1 MTQFEPLYR
10 EQQFCNARITYKKA
24 PIHLLE
30 RFTFKDVNEAYD
42 RFKELSPDSECVIL
56 QTCNRV
62 EIFLSSEEKPDEQDI
77 LDIWSSVNGFSKEE
91 FSGNVEFSFGHEA
104 ILHLLRLASGLDSL
118 VIGEDQILGQ
128 VRRSFEFSR
137 ANDHSSSNISLIFTK
152 ALKVGSKVRTTT
164 RLNKGNVSIG
174 SVAVNIA
181 ENYFDDL
188 KKRSILIIGSGEGA
202 SLVAKSLRQR
212 EVRFMITS
220 RTFERAKSFADTA
233 GGHPI
238 AFEGA
243 LSGLTEYDVVF
254 VSTTAPY
261 FLITYERIS
270 KAMLT
275 RNKGMLVFDLSN
287 PRTVEDHISTIK
299 GIKLI
304 NMDQIAEIAE
314 TNLKLRKNEI
324 ASAERIIDKE
334 VQSFAD
340 ILKNKRVEQLIDSV
354 FRSVETLREAELE
367 KAMSIFSAKLGVDDR
382 STIRELSR
390 SIVSTIL
397 STPMN
402 NLRKEVR
409 IGKVPEQDLIRI
421 VESLFNYDNG

>member
-409 IGKVPEQDLIRI
+409 IGRVPEQDLIRI

>member
-42 RFKELSPDSECVIL
+42 RFRELSHDSECVIL

-77 LDIWSSVNGFSKEE
+77 LDIWSSVTGFSKEE
-91 FSGNVEFSFGHEA
+91 FSDNVEFSFGHEA

-137 ANDHSSSNISLIFTK
+137 SNDHSSSNISLIFTK

-188 KKRSILIIGSGEGA
+188 KNRSILIIGSGEGA

-270 KAMLT
+270 KAMST

-287 PRTVEDHISTIK
+287 PRTVEDQISTIK

-314 TNLKLRKNEI
+314 NNLKLRKNEI

-367 KAMSIFSAKLGVDDR
+367 KAMAIFSAKLGVEER

-409 IGKVPEQDLIRI
+409 IGRVPEQDLIRI

>member
-30 RFTFKDVNEAYD
+30 RFTFKNVNEAYA
-42 RFKELSPDSECVIL
+42 RFRELASDSECVIL

-62 EIFLSSEEKPDEQDI
+62 EIFLSSCDALDEQKI
-77 LDIWSSVNGFSKEE
+77 LDIWSAATGLYKDDFSN
-91 FSGNVEFSFGHEA
+91 NVELSFGQEA
-104 ILHLLRLASGLDSL
+104 ILHLLRLTSGLDSL

-137 ANDHSSSNISLIFTK
+137 SNGHSGSNLSLIFTK
-152 ALKVGSKVRTTT
+152 ALRVGSKVRTTT

-188 KKRSILIIGSGEGA
+188 KSRGILIIGSGEGA

-212 EVRFMITS
+212 EVKFMITS
-220 RTFERAKSFADTA
+220 RTLERAKSFADTA
-233 GGHPI
+233 GGDPI
-238 AFEGA
+238 AFENA
-243 LSGLTEYDVVF
+243 LSGLTRYDVVF

-261 FLITYERIS
+261 FLITYERIN
-270 KAMLT
+270 KAMST

-287 PRTVEDHISTIK
+287 PRTVEDQISTIK

-314 TNLKLRKNEI
+314 NNLKLRKNEV
-324 ASAERIIDKE
+324 ASAEQIIDKE
-334 VQSFAD
+334 AKSFVD
-340 ILKNKRVEQLIDSV
+340 ILKSKRVEQLIDSV
-354 FRSVETLREAELE
+354 FRSVEVLREAELD
-367 KAMSIFSAKLGVDDR
+367 KAMSILSAKLAAEDKR
-382 STIRELSR
+382 IIRELSR
-390 SIVSTIL
+390 SIVSTVL
-397 STPMN
+397 SIPMN
-402 NLRKEVR
+402 NLRREAR
-409 IGKVPEQDLIRI
+409 IGRVSEQELIRI
-421 VESLFNYDNG
+421 VEILFNYDTG

>member
-77 LDIWSSVNGFSKEE
+77 LDIWSSVTGFSKEE

-137 ANDHSSSNISLIFTK
+137 ANYHSSSNISLIFTK

-367 KAMSIFSAKLGVDDR
+367 KAMSIFSSKLGVDDR

>member
-30 RFTFKDVNEAYD
+30 RFTFKNINSAYA
-42 RFKELSPDSECVIL
+42 RFREIAPDSECVIL

-62 EIFLSSEEKPDEQDI
+62 EIFLSSAETQDEQKI
-77 LDIWSSVNGFSKEE
+77 LGIWSAVTGLSKVDL
-91 FSGNVEFSFGHEA
+91 SDNVEISFGQEA

-118 VIGEDQILGQ
+118 VVGEDQILGQ

-137 ANDHSSSNISLIFTK
+137 CNGHSSSNLSLIFTK
-152 ALKVGSKVRTTT
+152 ALKTGSKVRTTT

-174 SVAVNIA
+174 SVAVGIA
-181 ENYFDDL
+181 GNYFDDL
-188 KKRSILIIGSGEGA
+188 KSRSILIIGSGEGA

-220 RTFERAKSFADTA
+220 RTLERAKSFADTA
-233 GGHPI
+233 GGYPI
-238 AFEGA
+238 AFESA
-243 LSGLTEYDVVF
+243 LSGLTGYDIVF

-270 KAMLT
+270 KAMST

-287 PRTVEDHISTIK
+287 PRTVEDQISTIK

-314 TNLKLRKNEI
+314 NNLKLRKNEI
-324 ASAERIIDKE
+324 ISAEKIIDKE
-334 VQSFAD
+334 AKSFVD
-340 ILKNKRVEQLIDSV
+340 ILKSKRVEQLIDSV
-354 FRSVETLREAELE
+354 FRSVDVLREAELD
-367 KAMSIFSAKLGVDDR
+367 KAMSIFSAKLGEEDR
-382 STIRELSR
+382 RTIRELSR
-390 SIVSTIL
+390 SIVSTVL

-402 NLRKEVR
+402 NLRKEAR
-409 IGKVPEQDLIRI
+409 IGRVSEQDLIRI
-421 VESLFNYDNG
+421 VESMFNYDT

>member
-30 RFTFKDVNEAYD
+30 RFTFKNVNEAYA
-42 RFKELSPDSECVIL
+42 RFRELASDSECVIL

-62 EIFLSSEEKPDEQDI
+62 EIFLSSCDALDEQKI
-77 LDIWSSVNGFSKEE
+77 LDIWSAATGLYKDDFSN
-91 FSGNVEFSFGHEA
+91 NVELSFGQEA
-104 ILHLLRLASGLDSL
+104 ILHLLRLTSGLDSL

-137 ANDHSSSNISLIFTK
+137 SNGHSGSNLSLIFTK

-188 KKRSILIIGSGEGA
+188 KSRGILIIGSGEGA

-212 EVRFMITS
+212 EVKFMITS
-220 RTFERAKSFADTA
+220 RTLERAKSFADTA
-233 GGHPI
+233 GGDPI
-238 AFEGA
+238 AFENA
-243 LSGLTEYDVVF
+243 LSGLTRYDVVF

-261 FLITYERIS
+261 FLITYERIN
-270 KAMLT
+270 KAMST

-287 PRTVEDHISTIK
+287 PRTVED
-299 GIKLI
+299 
-304 NMDQIAEIAE
+304 QI
-314 TNLKLRKNEI
+314 
-324 ASAERIIDKE
+324 
-334 VQSFAD
+334 
-340 ILKNKRVEQLIDSV
+340 
-354 FRSVETLREAELE
+354 
-367 KAMSIFSAKLGVDDR
+367 M
-382 STIRELSR
+382 
-390 SIVSTIL
+390 
-397 STPMN
+397 
-402 NLRKEVR
+402 
-409 IGKVPEQDLIRI
+409 
-421 VESLFNYDNG
+421 YH

>member
-10 EQQFCNARITYKKA
+10 EQQFFNARITYKKA

-30 RFTFKDVNEAYD
+30 RFTFKNVNTAYA
-42 RFKELSPDSECVIL
+42 RFREIAPDSECVIL

-62 EIFLSSEEKPDEQDI
+62 EIFLSSAETQHEQKI
-77 LDIWSSVNGFSKEE
+77 LDIWSAVTGLSKVDL
-91 FSGNVEFSFGHEA
+91 SDNVEISFGQEA
-104 ILHLLRLASGLDSL
+104 ILHLLRLTSGLDSL

-137 ANDHSSSNISLIFTK
+137 CNGHSSSNLSLIFTK
-152 ALKVGSKVRTTT
+152 ALKTGSKVRTTT

-174 SVAVNIA
+174 SVAVGIA

-188 KKRSILIIGSGEGA
+188 KSRSILIIGSGEGA

-220 RTFERAKSFADTA
+220 RTLERAKSFADTA
-233 GGHPI
+233 GGYPI
-238 AFEGA
+238 AFESA
-243 LSGLTEYDVVF
+243 LSGLTGYDIVF

-270 KAMLT
+270 KAMST

-287 PRTVEDHISTIK
+287 PRTVEDQISTIK

-314 TNLKLRKNEI
+314 NNLKLRKNEI
-324 ASAERIIDKE
+324 TSAEKIIDKE
-334 VQSFAD
+334 AKSFVD
-340 ILKNKRVEQLIDSV
+340 ILKSKRVEQLIDSV
-354 FRSVETLREAELE
+354 FRSVDVLREAELD
-367 KAMSIFSAKLGVDDR
+367 KAMSIFSAKLGAEDER
-382 STIRELSR
+382 TIRELSR
-390 SIVSTIL
+390 SIVSTVL

-402 NLRKEVR
+402 NLRKEAR
-409 IGKVPEQDLIRI
+409 IGRVSEQDLIRI
-421 VESLFNYDNG
+421 VESMFNYDT

>member
-10 EQQFCNARITYKKA
+10 EQEFCNARITYKKA

-30 RFTFKDVNEAYD
+30 RFTFKNVNEAYA
-42 RFKELSPDSECVIL
+42 RFRELAPDSECVIL

-62 EIFLSSEEKPDEQDI
+62 EIFLSSCDAPDEQKI
-77 LDIWSSVNGFSKEE
+77 LDIWSAATGLSKED
-91 FSGNVEFSFGHEA
+91 FSNNVELSFGQEA
-104 ILHLLRLASGLDSL
+104 ILHLLRLTSGLDSL

-137 ANDHSSSNISLIFTK
+137 SNGHSGSNLSLIFTK

-188 KKRSILIIGSGEGA
+188 KSRGILIIGSGEGA

-212 EVRFMITS
+212 EVKFMITS
-220 RTFERAKSFADTA
+220 RTLERAKSFADTA

-238 AFEGA
+238 AFESA
-243 LSGLTEYDVVF
+243 LSGLTGYDVVF

-261 FLITYERIS
+261 FLITYERIN
-270 KAMLT
+270 KAMST

-287 PRTVEDHISTIK
+287 PRTVEDQISTIK

-314 TNLKLRKNEI
+314 NNLKLRKNEV
-324 ASAERIIDKE
+324 ASAEQIIDKE
-334 VQSFAD
+334 AKSFVD
-340 ILKNKRVEQLIDSV
+340 ILKSKRVEQLIDSV
-354 FRSVETLREAELE
+354 FRSVELLRETELD
-367 KAMSIFSAKLGVDDR
+367 KGMSILSAKLGAEDKR
-382 STIRELSR
+382 SIRELSR
-390 SIVSTIL
+390 SIVSTVL

-402 NLRKEVR
+402 NLRKEAR
-409 IGKVPEQDLIRI
+409 IGRVSEQELIRI
-421 VESLFNYDNG
+421 VESLFNYDTG

>member
-1 MTQFEPLYR
+1 LTQFEPLYR

-30 RFTFKDVNEAYD
+30 RFTFKNVNEAYT
-42 RFKELSPDSECVIL
+42 RFSELSPDGECVIL

-62 EIFLSSEEKPDEQDI
+62 EIFLSSAEAIDEQEI
-77 LDIWSSVNGFSKEE
+77 LDVWSSVTHSSMEE
-91 FSGNVEFSFGHEA
+91 FSDNVELSFGQEA
-104 ILHLLRLASGLDSL
+104 ILHLLKLTSGLDSL

-137 ANDHSSSNISLIFTK
+137 CNGHCNSNLSLIFTK
-152 ALKVGSKVRTTT
+152 ALKVGSKIRTTT

-174 SVAVNIA
+174 SVAVGIA
-181 ENYFDDL
+181 ENYFDDF
-188 KKRSILIIGSGEGA
+188 KSRSILIIGSGEGA

-212 EVRFMITS
+212 DVRFMITS

-238 AFEGA
+238 AFDGA
-243 LSGLTEYDVVF
+243 LSGLTGYDVVF

-270 KAMLT
+270 KAMST

-287 PRTVEDHISTIK
+287 PRTVEDQISTIK

-304 NMDQIAEIAE
+304 NMDQIVEIAE
-314 TNLKLRKNEI
+314 NNLKLRKNEI
-324 ASAERIIDKE
+324 ASAEQIIDKE
-334 VQSFAD
+334 AHSFAD
-340 ILKNKRVEQLIDSV
+340 LLKGKRVEQLIDSV
-354 FRSVETLREAELE
+354 FRSVEALREAELE
-367 KAMSIFSAKLGVDDR
+367 KAMSIFSAKLGEEDKR
-382 STIRELSR
+382 TIRELSR
-390 SIVSTIL
+390 SLVSTVL
-397 STPMN
+397 STPMS
-402 NLRKEVR
+402 NLRKEARMGRVS
-409 IGKVPEQDLIRI
+409 EQDLIRI
-421 VESLFNYDNG
+421 VESLFKYDNG

>member
-10 EQQFCNARITYKKA
+10 NQQFCNARITYKKA

-30 RFTFKDVNEAYD
+30 RFTFKNVHEAYAGF
-42 RFKELSPDSECVIL
+42 RALSPDSECVIL

-62 EIFLSSEEKPDEQDI
+62 EIFLLLEGMPDGQKI
-77 LDIWSSVNGFSKEE
+77 LDIWSSVAGFSKEDY
-91 FSGNVEFSFGHEA
+91 SQNVELSFGQEA
-104 ILHLLRLASGLDSL
+104 ILHLLRLTSGLDSL

-137 ANDHSSSNISLIFTK
+137 CNGHSNSNLSLIFTK

-181 ENYFDDL
+181 ESYFDDI
-188 KKRSILIIGSGEGA
+188 KNRNILIIGSGEGA
-202 SLVAKSLRQR
+202 SLVAKTLRQR
-212 EVRFMITS
+212 DVRFVVTS

-238 AFEGA
+238 AFDDA
-243 LSGLTEYDVVF
+243 LSGLTGYDAVF

-270 KAMLT
+270 KAMSS
-275 RNKGMLVFDLSN
+275 RDKGMLVFDLSN
-287 PRTVEDHISTIK
+287 PRTVEDQIATIS

-304 NMDQIAEIAE
+304 SMDQIAEIAE
-314 TNLKLRKNEI
+314 NNLKLRKNEI
-324 ASAERIIDKE
+324 ASAEQIIDKE
-334 VQSFAD
+334 ALLFAD
-340 ILKNKRVEQLIDSV
+340 ILKNKRMEQLIDSV
-354 FRSVETLREAELE
+354 FRTVETLRQAEVD
-367 KAMSIFSAKLGVDDR
+367 KAMSILSTKLGADDR
-382 STIRELSR
+382 RTIVDLSR

-402 NLRKEVR
+402 NFRREARTGRVS
-409 IGKVPEQDLIRI
+409 EQDLIRI
-421 VESLFNYDNG
+421 FESLFNYDNG

>member
-30 RFTFKDVNEAYD
+30 RFTFKNVNEAYA
-42 RFKELSPDSECVIL
+42 RFRELASDSECVIL

-62 EIFLSSEEKPDEQDI
+62 EIFLSSCDALDEQKI
-77 LDIWSSVNGFSKEE
+77 LDIWSAATGLYKDDFSN
-91 FSGNVEFSFGHEA
+91 NVELSFGQEA
-104 ILHLLRLASGLDSL
+104 ILHLLRLTSGLDSL

-137 ANDHSSSNISLIFTK
+137 SNGHSGSNLSLIFTK
-152 ALKVGSKVRTTT
+152 ALRVGSKVRTTT

-188 KKRSILIIGSGEGA
+188 KSRGILIIGSGEGA

-212 EVRFMITS
+212 EVKFMITS
-220 RTFERAKSFADTA
+220 RTLERAKSFADTA
-233 GGHPI
+233 GGDPI
-238 AFEGA
+238 AFENA
-243 LSGLTEYDVVF
+243 LSGLTRYDVVF

-261 FLITYERIS
+261 FLITYERIN
-270 KAMLT
+270 KAMST

-287 PRTVEDHISTIK
+287 PRTVEDQISTIN

-314 TNLKLRKNEI
+314 NNLKLRKNEV
-324 ASAERIIDKE
+324 ASAEQIIDKE
-334 VQSFAD
+334 AKSFVD
-340 ILKNKRVEQLIDSV
+340 ILKSKRVEQLIDSV
-354 FRSVETLREAELE
+354 FRSVEVLREAELD
-367 KAMSIFSAKLGVDDR
+367 KAMSILSAKLGAEHKK
-382 STIRELSR
+382 TIRELSR
-390 SIVSTIL
+390 SIVSTVL

-402 NLRKEVR
+402 NLRKEAR
-409 IGKVPEQDLIRI
+409 IGRVSEQELIRI
-421 VESLFNYDNG
+421 VEILFNYDTG

>member
-30 RFTFKDVNEAYD
+30 RFTFKNIDEAYT
-42 RFKELSPDSECVIL
+42 RFSELSPDRECVIL

-62 EIFLSSEEKPDEQDI
+62 EIFLSSAETIDEQEI
-77 LDIWSSVNGFSKEE
+77 LDIWSSVASSSKDE
-91 FSGNVEFSFGHEA
+91 FSDNVEMSFGQEA
-104 ILHLLRLASGLDSL
+104 ILHLLRLTSGLDSL

-137 ANDHSSSNISLIFTK
+137 CNGHCSSNLSLIFTK

-174 SVAVNIA
+174 SVAVSIA

-188 KKRSILIIGSGEGA
+188 KSRSILIIGSGEGA

-212 EVRFMITS
+212 DVRFMITS

-238 AFEGA
+238 AFDGA
-243 LSGLTEYDVVF
+243 LSGLIGYDVVF

-270 KAMLT
+270 KAMST

-287 PRTVEDHISTIK
+287 PRTVEDQISTIK

-314 TNLKLRKNEI
+314 NNLKLRKNEI

-334 VQSFAD
+334 AHSFGD
-340 ILKNKRVEQLIDSV
+340 ILKGKRVEQLIDSV
-354 FRSVETLREAELE
+354 FRSVEALREAELE
-367 KAMSIFSAKLGVDDR
+367 RAMSIFSAKLGEEDKR
-382 STIRELSR
+382 TIRELSR
-390 SIVSTIL
+390 SLVSTVL
-397 STPMN
+397 STPMS
-402 NLRKEVR
+402 NLRKEARMGRVS
-409 IGKVPEQDLIRI
+409 EQDLMRI

>member
-30 RFTFKDVNEAYD
+30 RFTFKNVNEAYA
-42 RFKELSPDSECVIL
+42 RFRELASDSECVIL

-62 EIFLSSEEKPDEQDI
+62 EIFLSSCDALDEQKI
-77 LDIWSSVNGFSKEE
+77 LDIWSAATGLYKDDFSN
-91 FSGNVEFSFGHEA
+91 NVELSFGQEA
-104 ILHLLRLASGLDSL
+104 ILHLLRLTSGLDSL

-137 ANDHSSSNISLIFTK
+137 SNGHSGSNLSLIFTK
-152 ALKVGSKVRTTT
+152 ALRVGSKVRTTT

-188 KKRSILIIGSGEGA
+188 KSRGILIIGSGEGA

-212 EVRFMITS
+212 EVKFMITS
-220 RTFERAKSFADTA
+220 RTLERAKSFADTA
-233 GGHPI
+233 GGDPI
-238 AFEGA
+238 AFENA
-243 LSGLTEYDVVF
+243 LSGLTRYDVVF

-261 FLITYERIS
+261 FLITYERIN
-270 KAMLT
+270 KAMST

-287 PRTVEDHISTIK
+287 PRTVEDQISTIN

-314 TNLKLRKNEI
+314 NNLKLRKNEV
-324 ASAERIIDKE
+324 ASAEQIIDKE
-334 VQSFAD
+334 AKSFVD
-340 ILKNKRVEQLIDSV
+340 ILKSKRVEQLIDSV
-354 FRSVETLREAELE
+354 FRSVEVLREAELD
-367 KAMSIFSAKLGVDDR
+367 KAMSILSAKLAAEDKR
-382 STIRELSR
+382 IIRELSR
-390 SIVSTIL
+390 SIVSTVL
-397 STPMN
+397 SIPMN
-402 NLRKEVR
+402 NLRREAR
-409 IGKVPEQDLIRI
+409 IGRVSEQELIRI
-421 VESLFNYDNG
+421 VEILFNYDTG

>member
-30 RFTFKDVNEAYD
+30 RFTFKNVNEAYV
-42 RFKELSPDSECVIL
+42 RFRELSPDSECVIL
-56 QTCNRV
+56 QTCNRI
-62 EIFLSSEEKPDEQDI
+62 EIFLSSEEMPDEQEI
-77 LDIWSSVNGFSKEE
+77 LNIWSSVTGFSKEE
-91 FSGNVEFSFGHEA
+91 FSDNVELSFGQEA
-104 ILHLLRLASGLDSL
+104 ILHLLRLTSGLDSL

-137 ANDHSSSNISLIFTK
+137 SNGHSSSNLSLIFTK

-188 KKRSILIIGSGEGA
+188 KSRSILIIGSGEGA
-202 SLVAKSLRQR
+202 SLVAKSLKQR
-212 EVRFMITS
+212 EVKFMITS

-243 LSGLTEYDVVF
+243 LSGLTKYDIVF

-270 KAMLT
+270 KAMSA

-287 PRTVEDHISTIK
+287 PRTVEDQISTIK

-314 TNLKLRKNEI
+314 NNLKLRKNEI

-340 ILKNKRVEQLIDSV
+340 ILKSKRVEQLIDSV
-354 FRSVETLREAELE
+354 FRSVEALREAELE
-367 KAMSIFSAKLGVDDR
+367 KAMSIFSAKLGVEDR
-382 STIRELSR
+382 SIIRELSR
-390 SIVSTIL
+390 SIVSTVL

-402 NLRKEVR
+402 NLRKEAR
-409 IGKVPEQDLIRI
+409 IGRASEQDLIRI
-421 VESLFNYDNG
+421 VESIFNYDNG

>member
-30 RFTFKDVNEAYD
+30 RFTFKNVNEAYA
-42 RFKELSPDSECVIL
+42 RFRELASDSECVIL

-62 EIFLSSEEKPDEQDI
+62 EIFLSSCDALDEQKI
-77 LDIWSSVNGFSKEE
+77 LDIWSAATGLYKDDFSN
-91 FSGNVEFSFGHEA
+91 NVELSFGQEA
-104 ILHLLRLASGLDSL
+104 ILHLLRLTSGLDSL

-137 ANDHSSSNISLIFTK
+137 SNGHSGSNLSLIFTK
-152 ALKVGSKVRTTT
+152 ALRVGSKVRTTT

-188 KKRSILIIGSGEGA
+188 KSRGILIIGSGEGA

-212 EVRFMITS
+212 EVKFMITS
-220 RTFERAKSFADTA
+220 RTLERAKSFADTA
-233 GGHPI
+233 GGDPI
-238 AFEGA
+238 AFENA
-243 LSGLTEYDVVF
+243 LSGLTRYDVVF

-261 FLITYERIS
+261 FLITYERIN
-270 KAMLT
+270 KAMST

-287 PRTVEDHISTIK
+287 PRTVEDQISTIK

-314 TNLKLRKNEI
+314 NNLKLRKNEV
-324 ASAERIIDKE
+324 ASAEQIIDKE
-334 VQSFAD
+334 AKSFVD
-340 ILKNKRVEQLIDSV
+340 ILKSKRVEQLIDSV
-354 FRSVETLREAELE
+354 FRSVEVLREAELD
-367 KAMSIFSAKLGVDDR
+367 KAMSILSAKLAAEDQR
-382 STIRELSR
+382 IIRELSR
-390 SIVSTIL
+390 SIVSTVL
-397 STPMN
+397 SIPMN
-402 NLRKEVR
+402 NLRREAR
-409 IGKVPEQDLIRI
+409 IGRVSEQELIRI
-421 VESLFNYDNG
+421 VEILFNYDTG

>member
-30 RFTFKDVNEAYD
+30 RFTFKNVSEAYV
-42 RFKELSPDSECVIL
+42 RFRELSPDSECVIL
-56 QTCNRV
+56 QTCNRI
-62 EIFLSSEEKPDEQDI
+62 EIFLSSEEMPDEQEI
-77 LDIWSSVNGFSKEE
+77 LNIWSSVTGFSKEE
-91 FSGNVEFSFGHEA
+91 FSDNVELSFGQEA
-104 ILHLLRLASGLDSL
+104 ILHLLRLTSGLDSL

-137 ANDHSSSNISLIFTK
+137 SNGHSSSNLSLIFTK

-188 KKRSILIIGSGEGA
+188 KSRSILIIGSGEGA
-202 SLVAKSLRQR
+202 SLVAKSLKQR
-212 EVRFMITS
+212 EVKFMITS

-243 LSGLTEYDVVF
+243 LSGLTKYDIVF

-270 KAMLT
+270 KAMSA

-287 PRTVEDHISTIK
+287 PRTVEDQISTIK

-314 TNLKLRKNEI
+314 NNLKLRKNEI

-340 ILKNKRVEQLIDSV
+340 ILKSKRVEQLIDSV
-354 FRSVETLREAELE
+354 FRSVEALREAELE
-367 KAMSIFSAKLGVDDR
+367 KAMSIFSAELGVEDR
-382 STIRELSR
+382 SIIRELSR
-390 SIVSTIL
+390 SIVSTVL

-402 NLRKEVR
+402 NLRKEAR
-409 IGKVPEQDLIRI
+409 IGRASEQDLIRI
-421 VESLFNYDNG
+421 VESIFNYDNG

>member
-1 MTQFEPLYR
+1 M
-10 EQQFCNARITYKKA
+10 
-24 PIHLLE
+24 
-30 RFTFKDVNEAYD
+30 
-42 RFKELSPDSECVIL
+42 
-56 QTCNRV
+56 
-62 EIFLSSEEKPDEQDI
+62 SSEEIPDEQDI
-77 LDIWSSVNGFSKEE
+77 LDIWSSATGFSKEE
-91 FSGNVEFSFGHEA
+91 FSGSVEFSFGQEA

-118 VIGEDQILGQ
+118 VVGEDQILGQ

-137 ANDHSSSNISLIFTK
+137 SNDHSSSNLSLIFSK

-188 KKRSILIIGSGEGA
+188 KNRSILIIGSGEGA

-212 EVRFMITS
+212 EIRFMITS

-238 AFEGA
+238 AFEDA

-270 KAMLT
+270 KAMST

-287 PRTVEDHISTIK
+287 PRTVEDQIITIK

-314 TNLKLRKNEI
+314 NNLKLRKNEI

-354 FRSVETLREAELE
+354 FRSVETLREAELRE
-367 KAMSIFSAKLGVDDR
+367 GNVHFFSKAKR
-382 STIRELSR
+382 RRQE
-390 SIVSTIL
+390 
-397 STPMN
+397 
-402 NLRKEVR
+402 
-409 IGKVPEQDLIRI
+409 
-421 VESLFNYDNG
+421 YD

>member
-1 MTQFEPLYR
+1 
-10 EQQFCNARITYKKA
+10 
-24 PIHLLE
+24 
-30 RFTFKDVNEAYD
+30 
-42 RFKELSPDSECVIL
+42 
-56 QTCNRV
+56 V
-62 EIFLSSEEKPDEQDI
+62 EIFLSSAETQDEQKI
-77 LDIWSSVNGFSKEE
+77 LDIWSAVTGLSKVDL
-91 FSGNVEFSFGHEA
+91 SDNVEISFGQEA
-104 ILHLLRLASGLDSL
+104 ILHLLRLTSGLDSL

-137 ANDHSSSNISLIFTK
+137 CNGHSSSNLSLIFTK
-152 ALKVGSKVRTTT
+152 ALKTGGKVRTTT

-174 SVAVNIA
+174 SVAVGIA

-188 KKRSILIIGSGEGA
+188 KSRSILIIGSGEGA

-220 RTFERAKSFADTA
+220 RTLERAKSFADTA
-233 GGHPI
+233 GGYPI
-238 AFEGA
+238 AFESA
-243 LSGLTEYDVVF
+243 LSGLIGYDVVF

-287 PRTVEDHISTIK
+287 PRTVEDQISTIK

-314 TNLKLRKNEI
+314 NNLKLRKNEI
-324 ASAERIIDKE
+324 TAAEKIIDKE
-334 VQSFAD
+334 AKSFVD
-340 ILKNKRVEQLIDSV
+340 ILKSKRVEQLIDSV
-354 FRSVETLREAELE
+354 FRSVDVLREAEVD
-367 KAMSIFSAKLGVDDR
+367 KAMSIFSAKLGAEDER
-382 STIRELSR
+382 TIRELSR
-390 SIVSTIL
+390 SIVSTVL

-402 NLRKEVR
+402 NLRKEAR
-409 IGKVPEQDLIRI
+409 IGRVSEQDLIRI
-421 VESLFNYDNG
+421 VESMFNYDT

>member
-10 EQQFCNARITYKKA
+10 EQQFCNARITYRKA

-30 RFTFKDVNEAYD
+30 RFTFKNVSEAYA
-42 RFKELSPDSECVIL
+42 RFRELSPDSECVIL
-56 QTCNRV
+56 QTCNRI
-62 EIFLSSEEKPDEQDI
+62 EIFLSSEEMPDEQEI
-77 LDIWSSVNGFSKEE
+77 LNIWSSVTSFSKEE
-91 FSGNVEFSFGHEA
+91 FSDNVELSFGQEA
-104 ILHLLRLASGLDSL
+104 ILHLLRLTSGLDSL

-137 ANDHSSSNISLIFTK
+137 SNGHSSSNLSLIFTK

-188 KKRSILIIGSGEGA
+188 KSRSILIIGSGEGA
-202 SLVAKSLRQR
+202 SLVAKSLKQR
-212 EVRFMITS
+212 EVKFMITS

-243 LSGLTEYDVVF
+243 LSGLTKYDIVF

-270 KAMLT
+270 KAMSA

-287 PRTVEDHISTIK
+287 PRTVEDQISTIK

-314 TNLKLRKNEI
+314 NNLKLRKNEI

-340 ILKNKRVEQLIDSV
+340 ILKSKRVEQLIDSV
-354 FRSVETLREAELE
+354 FRSVEALREAELE
-367 KAMSIFSAKLGVDDR
+367 KAMSIFSAKLGVEDR
-382 STIRELSR
+382 SIIRELSR
-390 SIVSTIL
+390 SIVSTVL

-402 NLRKEVR
+402 NLRKEAR
-409 IGKVPEQDLIRI
+409 IGRASEQDLIRI
-421 VESLFNYDNG
+421 VESIFNYDNG

>member
-30 RFTFKDVNEAYD
+30 RFTFKNIDEAYA
-42 RFKELSPDSECVIL
+42 RFRALSPNSECVIL

-62 EIFLSSEEKPDEQDI
+62 EIFLLSDGAPDGEKI
-77 LDIWSSVNGFSKEE
+77 LDIWSSVAGFSKED
-91 FSGNVEFSFGHEA
+91 FSNNVEVSFGEEA
-104 ILHLLRLASGLDSL
+104 ILHLLRLTSGLDSL

-128 VRRSFEFSR
+128 VRRSYEYSKC
-137 ANDHSSSNISLIFTK
+137 NGHSNSTLSLIFTK

-181 ENYFDDL
+181 ERYFDDF
-188 KKRSILIIGSGEGA
+188 KNRSILIIGSGEGA
-202 SLVAKSLRQR
+202 SLVAKTLKQR
-212 EVRFMITS
+212 EVRFAVTS

-233 GGHPI
+233 GGGPI
-238 AFEGA
+238 AFEDA
-243 LSGLTEYDVVF
+243 LSGLTCYDVVF

-270 KAMLT
+270 KAMST
-275 RNKGMLVFDLSN
+275 RDKGMLVFDLSN
-287 PRTVEDHISTIK
+287 PRTVEDQIATIR

-314 TNLKLRKNEI
+314 NNLKRRKNEI
-324 ASAERIIDKE
+324 AFAEQVIDGD
-334 VQSFAD
+334 VLSFAE
-340 ILKNKRVEQLIDSV
+340 ILKSKRMEQLIDSV
-354 FRSVETLREAELE
+354 FRSVETLRQAEVE
-367 KAMSIFSAKLGVDDR
+367 KAMSILSTKLGEGDR
-382 STIRELSR
+382 RTIRELSR

-402 NLRKEVR
+402 NLRKETR
-409 IGKVPEQDLIRI
+409 IGKVSEQDLIRI
-421 VESLFNYDNG
+421 VERLFNYDNG

>member
-1 MTQFEPLYR
+1 MTQFERLYR

-42 RFKELSPDSECVIL
+42 RFRKLSPDSECVIL

-62 EIFLSSEEKPDEQDI
+62 EVFLSSEEKPDEQDI
-77 LDIWSSVNGFSKEE
+77 LDIWSSITGFSKDE

-128 VRRSFEFSR
+128 VRKSFEFSR

-188 KKRSILIIGSGEGA
+188 KNRSILIIGSGEGA

-314 TNLKLRKNEI
+314 NNLKLRKNEI

-367 KAMSIFSAKLGVDDR
+367 KAMSIFSAKLGVEDR

-409 IGKVPEQDLIRI
+409 MGRVPEQDLIRI

>member
-30 RFTFKDVNEAYD
+30 RYTFKNVNEAYA
-42 RFKELSPDSECVIL
+42 RFRALSPNSECVIL

-62 EIFLSSEEKPDEQDI
+62 EIFLLSDGTPDGEKI
-77 LDIWSSVNGFSKEE
+77 IDIWSSVAGFSKVD
-91 FSGNVEFSFGHEA
+91 FSDNVEISFGEEA
-104 ILHLLRLASGLDSL
+104 ILHLLRLTSGLDSL

-128 VRRSFEFSR
+128 VRRSYEFSKCSG
-137 ANDHSSSNISLIFTK
+137 HSNSTLSLIFTK

-164 RLNKGNVSIG
+164 RLNKGNISIG
-174 SVAVNIA
+174 SVAANIA
-181 ENYFDDL
+181 ERYFDDF
-188 KKRSILIIGSGEGA
+188 KNRSILIIGSGEGA
-202 SLVAKSLRQR
+202 SLVAKTLKQR
-212 EVRFMITS
+212 EVRFAVTS

-233 GGHPI
+233 GGDPI
-238 AFEGA
+238 AFEDA
-243 LSGLTEYDVVF
+243 LSGLTCYDVVF

-270 KAMLT
+270 KAMST
-275 RNKGMLVFDLSN
+275 RDKGMLVFDLSN
-287 PRTVEDHISTIK
+287 PRTVEDQIATIR

-314 TNLKLRKNEI
+314 NNLKLRKNEI
-324 ASAERIIDKE
+324 ASAEQVIDRE
-334 VQSFAD
+334 VLSFAE
-340 ILKNKRVEQLIDSV
+340 ILKSKRMEQLIDSV
-354 FRSVETLREAELE
+354 FRSVETLRQAEEE
-367 KAMSIFSAKLGVDDR
+367 KAMSILSTKLGEDDR
-382 STIRELSR
+382 RTIRELSR

-402 NLRKEVR
+402 NLRKETR
-409 IGKVPEQDLIRI
+409 IGKVSEQDLIRI
-421 VESLFNYDNG
+421 VERLFNYDDG

>member
-270 KAMLT
+270 RAMST

>member
-30 RFTFKDVNEAYD
+30 RFTFKNVNEAYA
-42 RFKELSPDSECVIL
+42 RFRELASDSECVIL

-62 EIFLSSEEKPDEQDI
+62 EIFLSSCDAPDEQKI
-77 LDIWSSVNGFSKEE
+77 LDIWSAATGLDKDDFSN
-91 FSGNVEFSFGHEA
+91 NVELSFGQEA
-104 ILHLLRLASGLDSL
+104 ILHLLRLTSGLDSL

-137 ANDHSSSNISLIFTK
+137 SNGHSGSNLSLIFTK

-188 KKRSILIIGSGEGA
+188 KSRGILIIGSGEGA

-212 EVRFMITS
+212 EVKFMITS
-220 RTFERAKSFADTA
+220 RTLERAKSFADTA
-233 GGHPI
+233 GGDPI
-238 AFEGA
+238 AFENA
-243 LSGLTEYDVVF
+243 LSGLTRYDVVF

-261 FLITYERIS
+261 FLITYERIN
-270 KAMLT
+270 KAMST

-287 PRTVEDHISTIK
+287 PRTVEDQISTIK

-314 TNLKLRKNEI
+314 NNLKLRKNEVD
-324 ASAERIIDKE
+324 SAEQIIDKE
-334 VQSFAD
+334 AKSFVD
-340 ILKNKRVEQLIDSV
+340 ILKSKRVEQLIDSV
-354 FRSVETLREAELE
+354 FRSVEVLREAELD
-367 KAMSIFSAKLGVDDR
+367 KAMSILSAKLGAEHKK
-382 STIRELSR
+382 TIRELSR
-390 SIVSTIL
+390 SIVSTVL

-402 NLRKEVR
+402 NLRKEAR
-409 IGKVPEQDLIRI
+409 IGRVSEQELIRI
-421 VESLFNYDNG
+421 VESLFNYDTG

>member
-30 RFTFKDVNEAYD
+30 RFTFKNVNEAYA
-42 RFKELSPDSECVIL
+42 RFRELAPDSECVIL

-62 EIFLSSEEKPDEQDI
+62 EIFLSSCDAPDEQEI
-77 LDIWSSVNGFSKEE
+77 LDIWSAATGLYKDDFSN
-91 FSGNVEFSFGHEA
+91 NVELSFGQEA
-104 ILHLLRLASGLDSL
+104 ILHLLRLTSGLDSL

-137 ANDHSSSNISLIFTK
+137 SNGHSGSNLSLIFTK

-188 KKRSILIIGSGEGA
+188 KSRGILIIGSGEGA

-212 EVRFMITS
+212 EVKFMITS
-220 RTFERAKSFADTA
+220 RTLERAKSFADTA
-233 GGHPI
+233 GGDPI
-238 AFEGA
+238 AFENA
-243 LSGLTEYDVVF
+243 LSGLTRYDVVF

-261 FLITYERIS
+261 FLITYERIN
-270 KAMLT
+270 KAMST

-287 PRTVEDHISTIK
+287 PRTVEDQISTIK

-314 TNLKLRKNEI
+314 NNLKLRKNEV
-324 ASAERIIDKE
+324 ASAEQIIDKE
-334 VQSFAD
+334 AKSFVD
-340 ILKNKRVEQLIDSV
+340 ILKSKRVEQLIDSV
-354 FRSVETLREAELE
+354 FRSVEVLREAELD
-367 KAMSIFSAKLGVDDR
+367 KAMSILSAKLGAEDKK
-382 STIRELSR
+382 TIRELSR
-390 SIVSTIL
+390 SIVSTVL

-402 NLRKEVR
+402 NLRKEAR
-409 IGKVPEQDLIRI
+409 IGRVSEQELIRI
-421 VESLFNYDNG
+421 VESLFNYDTG

>member
-30 RFTFKDVNEAYD
+30 RFTFKNVNEAYA
-42 RFKELSPDSECVIL
+42 RFRELASDSECVIL

-62 EIFLSSEEKPDEQDI
+62 EIFLSSCDALDEQKI
-77 LDIWSSVNGFSKEE
+77 LDIWSAATGLYKDDFSN
-91 FSGNVEFSFGHEA
+91 NVELSFGQEA
-104 ILHLLRLASGLDSL
+104 ILHLLRLTSGLDSL

-137 ANDHSSSNISLIFTK
+137 SNGHSGSNLSLIFTK
-152 ALKVGSKVRTTT
+152 ALRVGSKVRTTT

-188 KKRSILIIGSGEGA
+188 KSRGILIIGSGEGA

-212 EVRFMITS
+212 EVKFMITS
-220 RTFERAKSFADTA
+220 RTLERAKSFADTA
-233 GGHPI
+233 GGDPI
-238 AFEGA
+238 AFENA
-243 LSGLTEYDVVF
+243 LSGLTRYDVVF

-261 FLITYERIS
+261 FLITYERIN
-270 KAMLT
+270 KAMST

-287 PRTVEDHISTIK
+287 PRTVEDQISTIK

-314 TNLKLRKNEI
+314 NNLKLRKNEV
-324 ASAERIIDKE
+324 ASAEQIIDKE
-334 VQSFAD
+334 AKSFVD
-340 ILKNKRVEQLIDSV
+340 ILKSKRVEQLIDSV
-354 FRSVETLREAELE
+354 FRSVEVLREAELD
-367 KAMSIFSAKLGVDDR
+367 KAMSILSAKLAAEDQR
-382 STIRELSR
+382 IIRELSR
-390 SIVSTIL
+390 SIVSTVL
-397 STPMN
+397 SIPMN
-402 NLRKEVR
+402 NLRREAR
-409 IGKVPEQDLIRI
+409 IGRVSEQELIRI
-421 VESLFNYDNG
+421 VESLFNYDTG

>member
-30 RFTFKDVNEAYD
+30 RFTFKNVSEAYV
-42 RFKELSPDSECVIL
+42 RFRELSPDSECVIL
-56 QTCNRV
+56 QTCNRI
-62 EIFLSSEEKPDEQDI
+62 EIFLSSEEMPDEQEI
-77 LDIWSSVNGFSKEE
+77 LNIWSSVTGFSKEE
-91 FSGNVEFSFGHEA
+91 FSDNVELSFGQEA
-104 ILHLLRLASGLDSL
+104 ILHLLRLTSGLDSL

-137 ANDHSSSNISLIFTK
+137 SNGHSSSNLSLIFTK

-188 KKRSILIIGSGEGA
+188 KSRSILIIGSGEGA
-202 SLVAKSLRQR
+202 SLVAKSLKQR
-212 EVRFMITS
+212 EVKFMITS

-243 LSGLTEYDVVF
+243 LSGLTKYDIVF

-270 KAMLT
+270 KAMSA

-287 PRTVEDHISTIK
+287 PRTVEDQISTIK

-314 TNLKLRKNEI
+314 NNLKLRKNEI

-340 ILKNKRVEQLIDSV
+340 ILKSKRVEQLIDSV
-354 FRSVETLREAELE
+354 FRSVEALREAELE
-367 KAMSIFSAKLGVDDR
+367 KAMSIFSAKLGVEDR
-382 STIRELSR
+382 SIIRELSR
-390 SIVSTIL
+390 SIVSTVL

-402 NLRKEVR
+402 NLRKEAR
-409 IGKVPEQDLIRI
+409 IGRASEQDLIRI
-421 VESLFNYDNG
+421 VESIFNYDNG

>member
-30 RFTFKDVNEAYD
+30 RFTFKNVNTAYA
-42 RFKELSPDSECVIL
+42 RFREIAPDSECVIL

-62 EIFLSSEEKPDEQDI
+62 EIFLSSAETQDEQKI
-77 LDIWSSVNGFSKEE
+77 LDIWSAVTGLSKVDL
-91 FSGNVEFSFGHEA
+91 SDNVEISFGQEA
-104 ILHLLRLASGLDSL
+104 ILHLLRLTSGLDSL

-137 ANDHSSSNISLIFTK
+137 CNGHSSSNLSLIFTK
-152 ALKVGSKVRTTT
+152 ALKTGSKVRTTT

-174 SVAVNIA
+174 SVAVGIA

-188 KKRSILIIGSGEGA
+188 KSRSILIIGSGEGA

-220 RTFERAKSFADTA
+220 RTLERAKSFADTA
-233 GGHPI
+233 GGYPI

-243 LSGLTEYDVVF
+243 LSGLTGYDTVF

-270 KAMLT
+270 KAMST

-287 PRTVEDHISTIK
+287 PRTVEDQISTIK

-314 TNLKLRKNEI
+314 NNLKLRKNEI
-324 ASAERIIDKE
+324 TSAEKIIDKE
-334 VQSFAD
+334 AKSFVD
-340 ILKNKRVEQLIDSV
+340 ILKSKRVEQLIDSV
-354 FRSVETLREAELE
+354 FRSVDVLREAELD
-367 KAMSIFSAKLGVDDR
+367 KAMSIFSAKLGAEDER
-382 STIRELSR
+382 TIRELSR
-390 SIVSTIL
+390 SIVSTVL

-402 NLRKEVR
+402 NLRKEAR
-409 IGKVPEQDLIRI
+409 IGRVSEQDLIRI
-421 VESLFNYDNG
+421 VESMFNYDT

>member
-10 EQQFCNARITYKKA
+10 EQQFCNARITYRKA

-30 RFTFKDVNEAYD
+30 RFTFKNVSEAYA
-42 RFKELSPDSECVIL
+42 RFRELSPDSECVIL
-56 QTCNRV
+56 QTCNRI
-62 EIFLSSEEKPDEQDI
+62 EIFLSSEEMPDEQEI
-77 LDIWSSVNGFSKEE
+77 LNIWSSVTSFSKEE
-91 FSGNVEFSFGHEA
+91 FSDNVELSFGQEA
-104 ILHLLRLASGLDSL
+104 ILHLLRLTSGLDSL

-137 ANDHSSSNISLIFTK
+137 SNGHSSSNLSLIFTK

-188 KKRSILIIGSGEGA
+188 KSRSILIIGSGEGA
-202 SLVAKSLRQR
+202 SLVAKSLKQR
-212 EVRFMITS
+212 EVKFMITS

-243 LSGLTEYDVVF
+243 ISGLTKYDIVF

-270 KAMLT
+270 KAMST

-287 PRTVEDHISTIK
+287 PRTVEDQISTIK

-314 TNLKLRKNEI
+314 NNLKLRKNEI

-340 ILKNKRVEQLIDSV
+340 ILKSKRVEQLIDSV
-354 FRSVETLREAELE
+354 FRSVEALREAELE
-367 KAMSIFSAKLGVDDR
+367 KAMSIFSAKLGAEDR
-382 STIRELSR
+382 SIIRELSR
-390 SIVSTIL
+390 SIVSTVL
-397 STPMN
+397 STPMS
-402 NLRKEVR
+402 NLRKEAR
-409 IGKVPEQDLIRI
+409 IGRASEQDLIRI
-421 VESLFNYDNG
+421 VESIFNYDNG

>member
-10 EQQFCNARITYKKA
+10 EHQFCNARITYKKA

-30 RFTFKDVNEAYD
+30 RFTFKNINEAYA
-42 RFKELSPDSECVIL
+42 RFRELSPDSECVIL

-62 EIFLSSEEKPDEQDI
+62 EIFLSSDKTLGEQEI
-77 LDIWSSVNGFSKEE
+77 LEIWSSVAGLSKME
-91 FSGNVEFSFGHEA
+91 FSGNIELSFGQEA
-104 ILHLLRLASGLDSL
+104 IMHLLRLTSGLDSL

-137 ANDHSSSNISLIFTK
+137 CNGHSSSNLSLIFLK

-188 KKRSILIIGSGEGA
+188 KSRSILIIGSGEGA

-238 AFEGA
+238 VFEGA
-243 LSGLTEYDVVF
+243 LSGLTGYDVVF

-261 FLITYERIS
+261 FLLTYERIS
-270 KAMLT
+270 KAMST

-287 PRTVEDHISTIK
+287 PRTVEDQISTIK

-314 TNLKLRKNEI
+314 NNLKLRKNEI
-324 ASAERIIDKE
+324 FSAEQIIDKE
-334 VQSFAD
+334 AQSFVD
-340 ILKNKRVEQLIDSV
+340 ILKSKRVELLIDSV
-354 FRSVETLREAELE
+354 FRSVEALREAELE
-367 KAMSIFSAKLGVDDR
+367 KAMSIFSAQFSAEDKR
-382 STIRELSR
+382 TIRELSR
-390 SIVSTIL
+390 SIVSTVL

-402 NLRKEVR
+402 NLRKEARKGRVS
-409 IGKVPEQDLIRI
+409 EQDLIRI
-421 VESLFNYDNG
+421 VESLFTYDNG

>member
-30 RFTFKDVNEAYD
+30 RFTFKNVNEAYA
-42 RFKELSPDSECVIL
+42 RFRELAPDSECVIL

-62 EIFLSSEEKPDEQDI
+62 EIFLSSCDAPDEQKI
-77 LDIWSSVNGFSKEE
+77 LDIWSAATGLYKDDFSN
-91 FSGNVEFSFGHEA
+91 NVELSFGQEA
-104 ILHLLRLASGLDSL
+104 ILHLLRLTSGLDSL

-137 ANDHSSSNISLIFTK
+137 SNGHSGSNLSIIFTK

-181 ENYFDDL
+181 ESYFDDL
-188 KKRSILIIGSGEGA
+188 KSRGILIIGSGEGA

-212 EVRFMITS
+212 EVKFMITS
-220 RTFERAKSFADTA
+220 RTLERAKSFADTA
-233 GGHPI
+233 GGDPI
-238 AFEGA
+238 AFENA
-243 LSGLTEYDVVF
+243 LSGLTRYDVVF

-261 FLITYERIS
+261 FLITYERIN
-270 KAMLT
+270 KAMST
-275 RNKGMLVFDLSN
+275 RDKGMLVFDLSN
-287 PRTVEDHISTIK
+287 PRTVEDQISTIK

-314 TNLKLRKNEI
+314 NNLKLRKNEV
-324 ASAERIIDKE
+324 ASAEQIIDKE
-334 VQSFAD
+334 AKSFVD
-340 ILKNKRVEQLIDSV
+340 ILKGKRVEHLIDSV
-354 FRSVETLREAELE
+354 FRSVEVLREAELD
-367 KAMSIFSAKLGVDDR
+367 KAMSILSAKLGAEDKK
-382 STIRELSR
+382 TIRELSR
-390 SIVSTIL
+390 SIVSTVL

-402 NLRKEVR
+402 NLRKEAR
-409 IGKVPEQDLIRI
+409 IGRVSEQELIRI
-421 VESLFNYDNG
+421 VESLFNYDTG

>member
-30 RFTFKDVNEAYD
+30 RFTFKNVNEAYA
-42 RFKELSPDSECVIL
+42 RFRELASDSECVIL

-62 EIFLSSEEKPDEQDI
+62 EIFLSSCDALDEQKI
-77 LDIWSSVNGFSKEE
+77 LDIWSAATGLYKDDFSN
-91 FSGNVEFSFGHEA
+91 NVELSFGQEA
-104 ILHLLRLASGLDSL
+104 ILHLLRLTSGLDSL

-137 ANDHSSSNISLIFTK
+137 SNGHSGSNLALIFMK

-188 KKRSILIIGSGEGA
+188 KSRGILIIGSGEGA

-212 EVRFMITS
+212 EVKFMITS
-220 RTFERAKSFADTA
+220 RTLERAKSFADTA
-233 GGHPI
+233 GGDPI
-238 AFEGA
+238 AFENA
-243 LSGLTEYDVVF
+243 LSGLTRYDVVF

-261 FLITYERIS
+261 FLITYERIN
-270 KAMLT
+270 KAMST

-287 PRTVEDHISTIK
+287 PRTVEDQISTIN

-314 TNLKLRKNEI
+314 NNLKLRKNEV
-324 ASAERIIDKE
+324 ASAEQIIDKE
-334 VQSFAD
+334 AKSFVD
-340 ILKNKRVEQLIDSV
+340 ILKSKRVEQLIDSV
-354 FRSVETLREAELE
+354 FRSVEVLREAELD
-367 KAMSIFSAKLGVDDR
+367 KAMSILSAKLAAEDQR
-382 STIRELSR
+382 IIRELSR
-390 SIVSTIL
+390 SIVSTVL
-397 STPMN
+397 SIPMN
-402 NLRKEVR
+402 NLRREAR
-409 IGKVPEQDLIRI
+409 IGRVSEQELIRI
-421 VESLFNYDNG
+421 VEILFNYDTG